1 MIEIVTGAA
10 DGADVLVVPVL
21 ADRTPVP
28 AAADVVDLEAFGA
41 LLDAKDFKGKAGQ
54 TLFVL
59 TPGGPAPEMLLVGL
73 GEDVDAESL
82 RRAAGTAARAA
93 SRYAT
98 VASLLHTVDIE
109 GAVAAVVLGTQL
121 GAYSFDEYRSEPKE
135 RAFST
140 LILVGNDVD
149 DGGVPGANALASG
162 ISLARDLVNRPAAD
176 KPPAAI
182 ADIATGL
189 HRNISV
195 TVYDERQI
203 EEMGFGG
210 LVAVNRGSDR
220 PARMVVMEYRPEG
233 ASRTVAFVGKGIVFD
248 SGGLSI
254 KSAANMETMKTDMAG
269 AAAVMGA
276 VKAIAEVGLAV
287 NVIGIT
293 PLTENLTGGSATRPG
308 DVMRAYNGKT
318 IEILNTDA
326 EGRLVLADGLSLA
339 AEGEPDL
346 IVDIATLTGACK
358 VALGASIGGLFAV
371 DDDAA
376 TTVASAAA
384 SAGEKFWR
392 LPIEKEYR
400 SLVDS
405 DIADMKNTGGGW
417 GGAITAALILSEFVG
432 DVPWVHLDI
441 AGPARADSNDHYV
454 SKGGSGFGVRT
465 LYAVAEAL
473 AD

>member
-1 MIEIVTGAA
+1 MIEIVTGATE
-10 DGADVLVVPVL
+10 GADLLVVPVL

-28 AAADVVDLEAFGA
+28 ATAAIVDLESLRS
-41 LLDAKDFKGKAGQ
+41 LLDAKDFTGKVGQ
-54 TLFVL
+54 SLFVQ
-59 TPGGPAPEMLLVGL
+59 TPGGPAPELLLIGL
-73 GEDVDAESL
+73 GDDVDAESL
-82 RRAAGTAARAA
+82 RRAAGSAARAA

-98 VASLLHTVDIE
+98 VATLLHAVGIE
-109 GAVAAVVLGTQL
+109 GASSAVVLGTQL

-140 LILVGNDVD
+140 LVLVGDAVD
-149 DGGVPGANALASG
+149 DGDIRQANAVANG
-162 ISLARDLVNRPAAD
+162 VSLARDLVNRPAAD

-182 ADIATGL
+182 ADIAAGL
-189 HRNISV
+189 HRDVSV
-195 TVYDERQI
+195 TVYDERHI

-276 VKAIAEVGLAV
+276 LQAIAEVGLAV

-339 AEGEPDL
+339 AEKEPDL

-358 VALGASIGGLFAV
+358 VALGPSIGGLFAIN
-371 DDDAA
+371 DEAA
-376 TTVASAAA
+376 TTVASAAE

-392 LPIEKEYR
+392 LPIDKEYR

-417 GGAITAALILSEFVG
+417 GGAILAALILSEFVG
-432 DVPWVHLDI
+432 DVPWVHLDV
-441 AGPARADSNDHYV
+441 AGPARADSTEHYV
-454 SKGGSGFGVRT
+454 SKGASGFGVRT

>member
-1 MIEIVTGAA
+1 
-10 DGADVLVVPVL
+10 
-21 ADRTPVP
+21 
-28 AAADVVDLEAFGA
+28 
-41 LLDAKDFKGKAGQ
+41 
-54 TLFVL
+54 
-59 TPGGPAPEMLLVGL
+59 
-73 GEDVDAESL
+73 
-82 RRAAGTAARAA
+82 
-93 SRYAT
+93 
-98 VASLLHTVDIE
+98 
-109 GAVAAVVLGTQL
+109 
-121 GAYSFDEYRSEPKE
+121 
-135 RAFST
+135 
-140 LILVGNDVD
+140 
-149 DGGVPGANALASG
+149 
-162 ISLARDLVNRPAAD
+162 VNRPAAD

-189 HRNISV
+189 HRDVSV

-276 VKAIAEVGLAV
+276 VQAIAEVGLVV
-287 NVIGIT
+287 NVIGIA

-339 AEGEPDL
+339 AEKGPDL

-358 VALGASIGGLFAV
+358 VALGPSIGGLFAIN
-371 DDDAA
+371 DEAA
-376 TTVASAAA
+376 TTVASAAE

-392 LPIEKEYR
+392 LPIDKEYR

-417 GGAITAALILSEFVG
+417 GGAILAALILSEFVG
-432 DVPWVHLDI
+432 DVPWVHLDV
-441 AGPARADSNDHYV
+441 AGPARADSTEHYV
-454 SKGGSGFGVRT
+454 SKGASGFGVRT
-465 LYAVAEAL
+465 LYAIAEAL

>member
-1 MIEIVTGAA
+1 MIEIVIGAA
-10 DGADVLVVPVL
+10 EGADLLVVPVL

-28 AAADVVDLEAFGA
+28 ASAATVDLESLRP
-41 LLDAKDFKGKAGQ
+41 LLDAKDFTGKAGQ
-54 TLFVL
+54 SLFVQ
-59 TPGGPAPEMLLVGL
+59 TPGGPAPEVLLVGL
-73 GEDVDAESL
+73 GEDVDAEGL
-82 RRAAGTAARAA
+82 RRAAGSVARAA
-93 SRYAT
+93 GRYAT
-98 VASLLHTVDIE
+98 VATLLHSIDIE
-109 GAVAAVVLGTQL
+109 GAASAVVLGTQL
-121 GAYSFDEYRSEPKE
+121 GSYSFDEYRSEPKD

-140 LILVGNDVD
+140 LVLVGEALD
-149 DGGVPGANALASG
+149 DGGVRQANALANG
-162 ISLARDLVNRPAAD
+162 VALARDLVNRPAAD

-182 ADIATGL
+182 ADIASGL
-189 HRNISV
+189 HRDVSV

-210 LVAVNRGSDR
+210 LVAVNRGADR

-233 ASRTVAFVGKGIVFD
+233 AARTVTFVGKGIVFD

-269 AAAVMGA
+269 AATVMGA
-276 VKAIAEVGLAV
+276 VQAIAEVGLGV

-339 AEGEPDL
+339 AEKEPDL

-358 VALGASIGGLFAV
+358 VALGASIGGLFAI

-392 LPIEKEYR
+392 LPIDKEYR

-417 GGAITAALILSEFVG
+417 GGAILAALILSEFVG
-432 DVPWVHLDI
+432 DIPWVHLDV
-441 AGPARADSNDHYV
+441 AGPARADSSEHYL
-454 SKGGSGFGVRT
+454 SKGGTGFGVRT
-465 LYAVAEAL
+465 LFAVAEAL

>member
-1 MIEIVTGAA
+1 MIEIVTGATE
-10 DGADVLVVPVL
+10 GADLLVVPVL

-28 AAADVVDLEAFGA
+28 AAAAVVDLESLRP
-41 LLDAKDFKGKAGQ
+41 LLDAKDFTGKVGQ
-54 TLFVL
+54 SLFVQ
-59 TPGGPAPEMLLVGL
+59 TPAGPAPELLLIGL
-73 GEDVDAESL
+73 GEDVDAEGL
-82 RRAAGTAARAA
+82 RRAAGSAARAA

-98 VASLLHTVDIE
+98 VATLLHAVDIE
-109 GAVAAVVLGTQL
+109 GASSAVVLGTQL

-140 LILVGNDVD
+140 LVLVGNAVD
-149 DGGVPGANALASG
+149 DGDIRQANALANG
-162 ISLARDLVNRPAAD
+162 VSLARDLVNRPAAD

-189 HRNISV
+189 HRDVSV

-276 VKAIAEVGLAV
+276 LQAIAEVGLVV
-287 NVIGIT
+287 NVIGIA

-339 AEGEPDL
+339 AEKEPDL

-358 VALGASIGGLFAV
+358 VALGPSIGGLFAIN
-371 DDDAA
+371 DEAA
-376 TTVASAAA
+376 TTVASAAE

-392 LPIEKEYR
+392 LPIDKEYR

-417 GGAITAALILSEFVG
+417 GGAILAALILSEFVG
-432 DVPWVHLDI
+432 DVPWVHLDV
-441 AGPARADSNDHYV
+441 AGPARADSTEHYV
-454 SKGGSGFGVRT
+454 SKGASGFGVRT
-465 LYAVAEAL
+465 LYAIAEAL

>member
-1 MIEIVTGAA
+1 MIEIVTGATE
-10 DGADVLVVPVL
+10 GADLLVVPVL

-28 AAADVVDLEAFGA
+28 AAAAVVDLESLRP
-41 LLDAKDFKGKAGQ
+41 LLDAKDFTGKVGQ
-54 TLFVL
+54 SLFVQ
-59 TPGGPAPEMLLVGL
+59 TPAGPAPELLLIGL
-73 GEDVDAESL
+73 GEDVDAEGL
-82 RRAAGTAARAA
+82 RRAAGSAARAA

-98 VASLLHTVDIE
+98 VATLLHAVNIE
-109 GAVAAVVLGTQL
+109 GASSAVVLGTQL

-140 LILVGNDVD
+140 LVLVGDEVD
-149 DGGVPGANALASG
+149 DGDIRQANALANG
-162 ISLARDLVNRPAAD
+162 VSLARDLVNRPAAD

-189 HRNISV
+189 HRDVSV

-276 VKAIAEVGLAV
+276 VQAIAEVGLVV
-287 NVIGIT
+287 NVIGIA

-339 AEGEPDL
+339 AEKGPDL

-358 VALGASIGGLFAV
+358 VALGPSIGGLFAIN
-371 DDDAA
+371 DEAA
-376 TTVASAAA
+376 TTVASAAE

-392 LPIEKEYR
+392 LPIDKEYR

-417 GGAITAALILSEFVG
+417 GGAILAALILSEFVG
-432 DVPWVHLDI
+432 DVPWVHLDV
-441 AGPARADSNDHYV
+441 AGPARADSTEHYV
-454 SKGGSGFGVRT
+454 SKGASGFGVRT
-465 LYAVAEAL
+465 LYAIAEAL

>member
-1 MIEIVTGAA
+1 M
-10 DGADVLVVPVL
+10 

-28 AAADVVDLEAFGA
+28 AVADVMDLEAIGSF
-41 LLDAKDFKGKAGQ
+41 LDAKDFKGKAGQ
-54 TLFVL
+54 TLFVP
-59 TPGGPAPEMLLVGL
+59 TPDGPAPEVLLVGL

-109 GAVAAVVLGTQL
+109 GAIAAVVLGTQL

-149 DGGVPGANALASG
+149 DGGVLGANALASG

-189 HRNISV
+189 HRDISV

-276 VKAIAEVGLAV
+276 IKAIAEVGLAV
-287 NVIGIT
+287 NVIGVT

-358 VALGASIGGLFAV
+358 VALGASIGGLFAL

-392 LPIEKEYR
+392 LPIDKEYR

>member
-1 MIEIVTGAA
+1 
-10 DGADVLVVPVL
+10 
-21 ADRTPVP
+21 
-28 AAADVVDLEAFGA
+28 
-41 LLDAKDFKGKAGQ
+41 
-54 TLFVL
+54 
-59 TPGGPAPEMLLVGL
+59 
-73 GEDVDAESL
+73 
-82 RRAAGTAARAA
+82 
-93 SRYAT
+93 
-98 VASLLHTVDIE
+98 
-109 GAVAAVVLGTQL
+109 
-121 GAYSFDEYRSEPKE
+121 
-135 RAFST
+135 
-140 LILVGNDVD
+140 VD
-149 DGGVPGANALASG
+149 DGGIRQANALANG
-162 ISLARDLVNRPAAD
+162 VSLARDLVNRPAAD

-189 HRNISV
+189 HRDVSV

-276 VKAIAEVGLAV
+276 VQAIAEVGLVV
-287 NVIGIT
+287 NVIGIA

-339 AEGEPDL
+339 AEKEPDL

-358 VALGASIGGLFAV
+358 VALGPSIGGLFAIN
-371 DDDAA
+371 DEAA
-376 TTVASAAA
+376 TTVASAAE

-392 LPIEKEYR
+392 LPIDKEYR

-417 GGAITAALILSEFVG
+417 GGAILAALILSEFVG
-432 DVPWVHLDI
+432 DVPWVHLDV
-441 AGPARADSNDHYV
+441 AGPARADSTEHYV
-454 SKGGSGFGVRT
+454 SKGASGFGVRT
-465 LYAVAEAL
+465 LYAIAEAL